1 MAVEHTSSTSDRR
14 LETAVTAVIFDIDGT
29 LIDSVDL
36 HAAAWQRA
44 FRDFGFDLPYN
55 DIRTQIGKG
64 GDRLIPSMLRKHDA
78 DRIGEKLDAYRGDLF
93 KRDYLPRV
101 QPFDGVRE
109 LFERIRRDGKRIVL
123 ASSAKGD
130 ELEAYKRIA
139 NITDLIEHETSSD
152 DADSS
157 KPAPDIFEAALDKL
171 GDVSASEAIVVG
183 DTPYDIQAA
192 RKIGL
197 RAIGVLCGGFP
208 EDDLREAGCLA
219 IFRDP
224 AHLLSQYEGS
234 PLVTPTP
241 RAA

>member
-224 AHLLSQYEGS
+224 ADLLSQYEGS